1 MLSDENFFS
10 CIMKIIATTTTTT
23 TTNERIVKH
32 VENQIEISKYAQNTN
47 QQNNNDHQQM

>member
-10 CIMKIIATTTTTT
+10 CIMKMIATTT